1 MQNLRLAAGIGLLAS
16 LWLILVS
23 GFVVT
28 SGREM
33 SLILFGFASGLVAV
47 YLLERIKAWHTLQG
61 RKGAE

>member
-23 GFVVT
+23 GFVVS

-33 SLILFGFASGLVAV
+33 SLILFGFASGLAAV
-47 YLLERIKAWHTLQG
+47 YALERIKAS
-61 RKGAE
+61 RAAERG